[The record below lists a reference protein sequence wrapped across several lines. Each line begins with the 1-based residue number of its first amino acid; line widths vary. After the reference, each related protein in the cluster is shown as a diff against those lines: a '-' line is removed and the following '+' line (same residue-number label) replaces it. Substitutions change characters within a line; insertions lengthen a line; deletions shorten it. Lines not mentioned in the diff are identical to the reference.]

1 MKKYTV
7 NITYTAS
14 ANYEVEAENKEQA
27 EEKAWALYDHADLDG
42 SSDVGY
48 IDEDETEE
56 VTK

>member
-1 MKKYTV
+1 MKNYTV

-14 ANYEVEAENKEQA
+14 ANYEVEAENEEQA

-48 IDEDETEE
+48 IDEE
-56 VTK
+56 VKE